1 MQGADMQFNA
11 IGLVVDALELAGV
24 PKADAAVVLDK
35 LAQKQDQ
42 QAQGVS
48 RLACGGAAAAGQVF
62 VDALRADAGV
72 LRRAAEGLRQ
82 GLRQTAKREAEEAA
96 EAEKTA
102 SPSKPKP
109 GTVLAEVR

>member
-24 PKADAAVVLDK
+24 QKADAAVVLDK

-82 GLRQTAKREAEEAA
+82 TAKREAEAA
-96 EAEKTA
+96 NETE
-102 SPSKPKP
+102 KPKA
-109 GTVLAEVR
+109 GTVLAEAT

>member
-24 PKADAAVVLDK
+24 PKADAAAVLDK

-82 GLRQTAKREAEEAA
+82 TAKRETEEAA
-96 EAEKTA
+96 QAAEKA
-102 SPSKPKP
+102 GPNKPKP
-109 GTVLAEVR
+109 GTVLAEVQ

>member
-24 PKADAAVVLDK
+24 PKADAAVALDK

-82 GLRQTAKREAEEAA
+82 TAKREAEEAA
-96 EAEKTA
+96 EAEKAA